1 MSLRIGPHTSAPGVR
16 RRALG
21 FEMWAE
27 DGDVWLE
34 HKQSGETHVL
44 TQAKAKDRA
53 DSFAAECDSVWDKAR
68 DSGNSTDKAYAR
80 EKYHALKGLVEAM
93 YETLRDAAYQ
103 GDSNNPTVRRQ
114 KLQQFLR
121 EKMAGS
127 GRSYMKE
134 LLPAVGVAPA
144 KPFKLITTDLR

>member
-1 MSLRIGPHTSAPGVR
+1 MTLRTGPHTSAPGPR
-16 RRALG
+16 RNALG
-21 FEMWAE
+21 FVIWSE
-27 DGDVWLE
+27 DGDIWLE

-53 DSFAAECDSVWDKAR
+53 DAFAAECDSVWDKAR
-68 DSGNSTDKAYAR
+68 DSGNSDDKAFAR
-80 EKYHALKGLVEAM
+80 EKHHALKGLVEAM
-93 YETLRDAAYQ
+93 YETLRDAKNQ
-103 GDSNNPTVRRQ
+103 GDSNNPAVRRQ

-134 LLPAVGVAPA
+134 FLPAVGIAPA